1 MLDDF
6 TESAEDMPIEVDRL
20 SAAYR
25 WSKQTLLT
33 AVLALSITILA
44 LGVLALLF
52 LGIPIALITGLLAG
66 SWPVAEQTLAQLWR
80 LSPALLAAIFVI
92 AWLIIGLF
100 IVLRR
105 ALDGAGA
112 TEAQ

>member
-1 MLDDF
+1 MMGDF
-6 TESAEDMPIEVDRL
+6 TESAEDLQVEVDRL

-33 AVLALSITILA
+33 AVLALSIAILA

-52 LGIPIALITGLLAG
+52 LGIPIALINGLLAG

-80 LSPALLAAIFVI
+80 LSPALLAAIFVL

-100 IVLRR
+100 VGLRR
-105 ALDGAGA
+105 LMEGSGTA
-112 TEAQ
+112 EA